1 MILGKCPTCGRGR
14 QRTSEQNRLMWAVL
28 TDLSE
33 QVEWY
38 GQKLSKEE
46 WKCVLSA
53 ALKKQKV
60 VPGIEGDG
68 FVVIGSS
75 TSKMT
80 VAEMTEL
87 IELAMA
93 FGAEKGVVFSEAA

>member
-1 MILGKCPTCGRGR
+1 MILGKCPTCGRG
-14 QRTSEQNRLMWAVL
+14 QTRTSEQNRLMWAVL

-33 QVEWY
+33 QVDWY
-38 GQKLSKEE
+38 GQHLSKGE
-46 WKCVLSA
+46 WKDVLTAS
-53 ALKKQKV
+53 LKRQKV
-60 VPGIEGDG
+60 VPGLDGG
-68 FVVIGSS
+68 FVVCGAG

-93 FGAEKGVVFSEAA
+93 FGTEKGVVFSDGA

>member
-1 MILGKCPTCGRGR
+1 MILGKCPVCGRG
-14 QRTSEQNRLMWAVL
+14 QTRTTEQNRLMWAVL

-38 GQKLSKEE
+38 GQKLTKEN
-46 WKCVLSA
+46 WKDVLTAS
-53 ALKKQKV
+53 LKRQKV
-60 VPGIEGDG
+60 APGLDGG
-68 FVVIGSS
+68 FVVLGTS
-75 TSKMT
+75 TSRMT

-93 FGAEKGVVFSEAA
+93 FGAEKGVEFKEAA

>member
-1 MILGKCPTCGRGR
+1 
-14 QRTSEQNRLMWAVL
+14 MWAVL

-38 GQKLSKEE
+38 GQKLTKEN
-46 WKCVLSA
+46 WKDVLTAS
-53 ALKKQKV
+53 LKRQKV
-60 VPGIEGDG
+60 APGLDGG
-68 FVVIGSS
+68 FVVLGAS

-93 FGAEKGVVFSEAA
+93 FGAEKGVEFKEAA